1 VSTRGGEGEGR
12 PPEKKHSSDALIKS
26 LIWKRTKKKSSCSP
40 TPLITCYRETPKK
53 DTCVSPRP
61 PPELAQIHVGLLL
74 KKVLPPLASAL
85 SALCGVSFYF
95 YCANAVTAAAAV
107 AAPTHPLVA
116 AQPIFT
122 GFAANLVGALV
133 YGECVKDCLGPKLRK

>member
-1 VSTRGGEGEGR
+1 MHLSSHLFGNALKKKARVLQLPLLPATEKR
-12 PPEKKHSSDALIKS
+12 P
-26 LIWKRTKKKSSCSP
+26 KRTRAYP
-40 TPLITCYRETPKK
+40 
-53 DTCVSPRP
+53 P
-61 PPELAQIHVGLLL
+61 PPELAQIYVGLLL

-95 YCANAVTAAAAV
+95 CCANAVTAAAAV